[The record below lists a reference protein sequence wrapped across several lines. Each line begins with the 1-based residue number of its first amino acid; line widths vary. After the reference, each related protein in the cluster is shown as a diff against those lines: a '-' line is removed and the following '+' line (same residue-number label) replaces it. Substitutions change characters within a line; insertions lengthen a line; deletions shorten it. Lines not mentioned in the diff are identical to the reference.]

1 MPTSA
6 VLDDVDA
13 FLARMD
19 KRDMDRID

>member
-19 KRDMDRID
+19 KRDMERID